1 MRKIKSISFYS
12 LVKREILRF
21 SKVAV
26 QTVFAP
32 LISTGLYLII
42 FSYSFSNR
50 EVAAYNIPYIN
61 FIVPGLIMM
70 SLIQNSFANSSSSL
84 IVAKYQ
90 GNIVDFLLAP
100 FSHIELSLGFMIGGI
115 VRGLVVGTVI
125 YLISIF
131 FYGGMVVHPLLAVV
145 FALLTSGIFSLL
157 GIIAGLW
164 AEKFDHVSI
173 FSNFFI
179 TPLTFLS
186 GVFYS
191 VKSLPGIWSKVSLF
205 NPVFYMVDMT
215 RYAFV
220 GQSDINPLISF
231 TIVGSS
237 FVALLFLVTY
247 LFKIGYKIK
256 S

>member
-1 MRKIKSISFYS
+1 MLTINKITFSS
-12 LVKREILRF
+12 LVKREIFRF
-21 SKVAV
+21 SKVAI
-26 QTVFAP
+26 QTIFAP

-42 FSYSFSNR
+42 FSYSFQNR
-50 EVAAYNIPYIN
+50 EVTEYGIPYIN
-61 FIVPGLIMM
+61 FIVPGLILM
-70 SLIQNSFANSSSSL
+70 SLIQNSFANTSSSL
-84 IVAKYQ
+84 IGAKYN
-90 GNIVDFLLAP
+90 GIIIDFLLAP
-100 FSHIELSLGFMIGGI
+100 FSYIELSLGFMIGGI
-115 VRGLVVGTVI
+115 IRGMLVGSVT

-131 FYGGMVVHPLLAVV
+131 FYGGSIAHPFLAVV
-145 FALLTSGIFSLL
+145 FALLVSAVFSLF

-164 AEKFDHVSI
+164 SEKFDHVSI

-191 VKSLPGIWSKVSLF
+191 VKGLPGIWGKLSLF
-205 NPVFYMVDMT
+205 NPVFYMVDAV

-220 GQSDINPLISF
+220 GQSDISPTFSALIISAF
-231 TIVGSS
+231 A
-237 FVALLFLVTY
+237 VALLFLVTY

>member
-1 MRKIKSISFYS
+1 MTINTVTFYS
-12 LVKREILRF
+12 LVKREVSRF
-21 SKVAV
+21 AKVAI
-26 QTVFAP
+26 QTIFAP

-42 FSYSFSNR
+42 FSYSFKSR
-50 EVAAYNIPYIN
+50 EVVGYGIPYIN

-70 SLIQNSFANSSSSL
+70 SLIQNSFANTSSSL
-84 IVAKYQ
+84 IGAKYN
-90 GNIVDFLLAP
+90 GNIIDFLLAP
-100 FSHIELSLGFMIGGI
+100 FSYIELTLGFMIGGI
-115 VRGLVVGTVI
+115 VRGMLVGSVI
-125 YLISIF
+125 YLVSIL
-131 FYGGMVVHPLLAVV
+131 FYGGEVAHPLLAIL
-145 FALLTSGIFSLL
+145 FAFMVSAIFSLL

-191 VKSLPGIWSKVSLF
+191 VKGLPGIWSKVSLF
-205 NPVFYMVDMT
+205 NPVFYMVDAT

-220 GQSDINPLISF
+220 GQSDINPSVSGIIIGGLVI
-231 TIVGSS
+231 G
-237 FVALLFLVTY
+237 LLLLVTY
-247 LFKIGYKIK
+247 LFKIGYKVK

>member
-1 MRKIKSISFYS
+1 MTINNITFNS
-12 LVKREILRF
+12 LVKREVSRF
-21 SKVAV
+21 SKVAI
-26 QTVFAP
+26 QTIFSP

-42 FSYSFSNR
+42 FSYSFKSR
-50 EVAAYNIPYIN
+50 EVLGYEIPYIN

-70 SLIQNSFANSSSSL
+70 SLIQNSFSNTSSSL
-84 IVAKYQ
+84 IGAKYN

-100 FSHIELSLGFMIGGI
+100 FSYIELTLGFMIGGI
-115 VRGLVVGTVI
+115 VRGMLVGTVI
-125 YLISIF
+125 YLVSIF
-131 FYGGMVVHPLLAVV
+131 FYGGEIVHPVLAIL
-145 FALLTSGIFSLL
+145 FAFFISAIFSLF

-191 VKSLPGIWSKVSLF
+191 VKGLPGIWSKVSLF
-205 NPVFYMVDMT
+205 NPVFYMVDAT
-215 RYAFV
+215 RYSFIGKSDVAPIVSGAIIFGLFV
-220 GQSDINPLISF
+220 GLMI
-231 TIVGSS
+231 
-237 FVALLFLVTY
+237 LVTY

>member
-1 MRKIKSISFYS
+1 MIINTITFCS
-12 LVKREILRF
+12 LVKREVLRF
-21 SKVAV
+21 SKVAI

-42 FSYSFSNR
+42 FSYSFQNR
-50 EVAAYNIPYIN
+50 EVAEYGVPYIN

-70 SLIQNSFANSSSSL
+70 SLIQNSFANTSSSL
-84 IVAKYQ
+84 IGAKYN
-90 GNIVDFLLAP
+90 GIIIDFLLAP
-100 FSHIELSLGFMIGGI
+100 FSYIELSLGFMIGGM
-115 VRGLVVGTVI
+115 VRGILVGSVT
-125 YLISIF
+125 YLVSTF
-131 FYGGMVVHPLLAVV
+131 FYGGQIAHPILAVF
-145 FALLTSGIFSLL
+145 FAILVSSIFSLF

-191 VKSLPGIWSKVSLF
+191 VKGLPGIWSRVSLF
-205 NPVFYMVDMT
+205 NPVFYMVDAV

-220 GQSDINPLISF
+220 GQSDMAPAFSAFIIASF
-231 TIVGSS
+231 
-237 FVALLFLVTY
+237 ALFLFILVTY
-247 LFKIGYKIK
+247 LFKIGYNIK

>member
-1 MRKIKSISFYS
+1 MSDLVTFYS
-12 LVKREILRF
+12 LVKREIWRF
-21 SKVAV
+21 SKVAI

-32 LISTGLYLII
+32 LISTSLYLII
-42 FSYSFSNR
+42 FSYSFRSR
-50 EVAAYNIPYIN
+50 EVAEYGIDYIK

-70 SLIQNSFANSSSSL
+70 SLIQNSFANTSSSL

-90 GNIVDFLLAP
+90 GSIVDLLLAP
-100 FSHIELSLGFMIGGI
+100 FSYMQLTLGLMIGGI
-115 VRGLVVGTVI
+115 ARGLVVGLSI
-125 YLISIF
+125 YIIATFFYSGAVYSVGLLILFSFLIS
-131 FYGGMVVHPLLAVV
+131 GV
-145 FALLTSGIFSLL
+145 FSLF

-164 AEKFDHVSI
+164 AEKFDHISI

-191 VKSLPGIWSKVSLF
+191 VKNLPGIWSKVSLF
-205 NPVFYMVDMT
+205 NPVFYMIDMA

-220 GQSDINPLISF
+220 GVSDAKLSLSV
-231 TIVGSS
+231 TIVSAL
-237 FVALLFLVTY
+237 FVALFFLTTY

-256 S
+256 D

>member
-1 MRKIKSISFYS
+1 MKINTITFSS
-12 LVKREILRF
+12 LVKREVLRF
-21 SKVAV
+21 SKVAI

-42 FSYSFSNR
+42 FSYSFQNR
-50 EVAAYNIPYIN
+50 EVPRYGIPYIS

-70 SLIQNSFANSSSSL
+70 SLIQNSFANTSSSL
-84 IVAKYQ
+84 IGAKYN
-90 GNIVDFLLAP
+90 GIIIDFLLAP
-100 FSHIELSLGFMIGGI
+100 FSYIELSLGFMIGGM
-115 VRGLVVGTVI
+115 VRGLLVGTVTYLVSI
-125 YLISIF
+125 Y
-131 FYGGMVVHPLLAVV
+131 FYGGAVAHPFLALF
-145 FALLTSGIFSLL
+145 FAVLVSSIFSLF

-191 VKSLPGIWSKVSLF
+191 VKGLPGIWSKVSLF
-205 NPVFYMVDMT
+205 NPVFYMVDAV
-215 RYAFV
+215 RYSFV
-220 GQSDINPLISF
+220 GQSDISPLISAL
-231 TIVGSS
+231 IIGSFALIL
-237 FVALLFLVTY
+237 FVLVTY
-247 LFKIGYKIK
+247 LFKIGYKVK